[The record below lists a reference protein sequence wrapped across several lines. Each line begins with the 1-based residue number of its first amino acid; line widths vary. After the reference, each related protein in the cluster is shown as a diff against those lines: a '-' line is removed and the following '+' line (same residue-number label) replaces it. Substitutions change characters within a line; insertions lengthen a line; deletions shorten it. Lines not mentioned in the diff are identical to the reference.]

1 MEGEKGKVCVTGGT
15 GFIASWLVMRLL
27 QWGYSV
33 HTTSRTHV
41 AEQKRDISFLTQLPK
56 ATERLKIFN
65 ADLEDP
71 NSFDAA
77 IEGCRGVFHVAT
89 PMDLKDEEP
98 PEMVANRTIN
108 GTLGILKACLK
119 AKTVKRVVYTSSAS
133 AIFVN
138 DYWNKVAVMDESFW
152 TDVEFIRKFKPSGGS
167 YPISKTLTEKAA
179 LEFAAENG
187 LDLVTLIPS
196 IVVGPFICPKLPES
210 VSIALALIY
219 GKSEEYIHLLNA
231 SMVHVDDVAM
241 AQIFLLEHPNATA
254 SGRYICSSHTI
265 TFEELSQIFSTKY
278 PEFAIPSP
286 DFLAKVQSFKAPGL
300 SSKKL
305 LESGFKFKYSVEEML
320 DDAIKCCKDKGY
332 LK

>member
-15 GFIASWLVMRLL
+15 GFIASWLIMKLL
-27 QWGYSV
+27 QQGYSV
-33 HTTSRTHV
+33 HTTVRTHA
-41 AEQKRDISFLTQLPK
+41 AEQKRDISFLTQLPR

-77 IEGCRGVFHVAT
+77 IEGCRGVFHLAT
-89 PMDLKDEEP
+89 PMDLKDGEP
-98 PEMVANRTIN
+98 PEIVATRTIN

-119 AKTVKRVVYTSSAS
+119 AKTVRRVVYTSSAS
-133 AIFVN
+133 AIFGN
-138 DYWNKVAVMDESFW
+138 DKWNEVAVMDESFW
-152 TDVEFIRKFKPSGGS
+152 SDVDFIKKYRSSGGS

-179 LEFAAENG
+179 LEFASENG
-187 LDLVTLIPS
+187 LDLVTLVPS
-196 IVVGPFICPKLPES
+196 TVVGPFICPKLPES
-210 VSIALALIY
+210 VSMALAPVF
-219 GKSEEYIHLLNA
+219 GKSEEYISLLNA

-241 AQIFLLEHPNATA
+241 AQIFLLEHPNATM
-254 SGRYICSSHTI
+254 SGRHICSSHTI
-265 TFEELSQIFSTKY
+265 TFVELSQFLSAKY
-278 PEFAIPSP
+278 PEFTIPSP
-286 DFLAKVQSFKAPGL
+286 NSLAKVQSFKAPGL